1 MRFFYP
7 QTTSVGG
14 LIVGIELG
22 IEMSGSRV
30 YSNRN
35 AHRMVKMDKA
45 NRTMAYTG
53 HTIATLTSVVT
64 SAMPCTKVHE
74 GVIRGHRNR
83 RANNGQGEEF
93 SSFYPR
99 ILYVSC
105 VKESSSNRVSNTHA
119 SNLKKKENLISTC
132 LDLKADLFLHSRTYF
147 SPFDPFP
154 SLPLEMVRIYT

>member
-93 SSFYPR
+93 SSSYPR

-119 SNLKKKENLISTC
+119 SNLQKKKI
-132 LDLKADLFLHSRTYF
+132 
-147 SPFDPFP
+147 
-154 SLPLEMVRIYT
+154 